1 MIAVSI
7 EKKKLYQERARKKEL
22 ERRSSDV
29 YKEKT
34 FKQAKASQERS
45 IAKQREKQK
54 SSVVNKTRS
63 KPNSKSG
70 KQKSPIKTGSLV
82 KASPPAKPR
91 TPIKSKGLMGV
102 SRTKYEVELHGKMS
116 DLGCICCIKKG
127 LIQPFSGAWVTI
139 HHTAGRTKAHCH
151 KRCLPLCE
159 WHHDKPIEKD
169 HPYFTLRP
177 DLFPIHAKGSIGGR
191 VPWEKENGTQEAL
204 LIDVLTFIDEQSL
217 IVELELHCQALAME
231 DM

>member
-22 ERRSSDV
+22 ERRSSDE

-45 IAKQREKQK
+45 MAKQREKQK

-70 KQKSPIKTGSLV
+70 KPKSPIKTSSLY

-91 TPIKSKGLMGV
+91 KPIKSKGLMGV
-102 SRTKYEVELHGKMS
+102 SRTKYEVALHGKMS
-116 DLGCICCIKKG
+116 ELGCICCIKKG
-127 LIQPFSGAWVTI
+127 LIQPFSGAWSTN
-139 HHTAGRTKAHCH
+139 HHMDGRTKPDCH

-177 DLFPIHAKGSIGGR
+177 DIFPIHAKGSIGGR
-191 VPWEKENGTQEAL
+191 VPWEKENGAQDEL
-204 LIDVLTFIDEQSL
+204 LVEVLTL
-217 IVELELHCQALAME
+217 IGESELVVELFGSTFPNKKNI
-231 DM
+231 D